1 VSSSSETFRALLLE
15 QAESGRTAARL
26 AEVPVADLPEGEV
39 LVDVACSTLNYKDA
53 LAITGAGKIVRSFPF
68 VPGIDLAGT
77 VAESADARFKPGDE
91 VVLTGWG
98 VGERHWGG
106 LATKAR
112 LKADWLMPRPEGLT
126 LEETMAIGTAGFTAM
141 LCVLALEE
149 QGVRP
154 EAGEVVVTGAA
165 GGVGSTAIPLLA
177 KAGFKVVAASGR
189 TGALAGY
196 LKELGAA
203 EVIDRSAL
211 LSGNPKAPLES
222 ARWAGAVDSAGGAV
236 LANLLKAMRQG
247 GTVAACGLAAGAAV
261 ETTVFPFILRG
272 VRLVGIDSVYQPA
285 ERRPAV
291 WERLARDLD
300 RGLLARL
307 SRTVALDEVPAL
319 APEFLKG
326 AVQGRVVVRTA
337 GA

>member
-1 VSSSSETFRALLLE
+1 MTETFRALLLE
-15 QAESGRTAARL
+15 QEDGGTKARL
-26 AEVPVADLPEGEV
+26 AELPVDDLPAGEV
-39 LVDVACSTLNYKDA
+39 LVDVVCSTLNYKDA
-53 LAITGAGKIVRSFPF
+53 LAITGAGKIVRQFPF

-77 VAESADARFKPGDE
+77 VAHSADPRFKPGDE

-112 LKADWLMPRPEGLT
+112 LKADWLLPRPDGFS

-149 QGVRP
+149 QGVTPDR
-154 EAGEVVVTGAA
+154 GEVVVTGAA
-165 GGVGSTAIPLLA
+165 GGVGSVAIPLLA
-177 KAGFKVVAASGR
+177 RAGFKVVAASGR
-189 TGALAGY
+189 TQLAGY

-203 EVIDRSAL
+203 EVVGRETFAQGS
-211 LSGNPKAPLES
+211 KAPLDS

-236 LANLLKAMRQG
+236 LANLLKSMRQG
-247 GTVAACGLAAGAAV
+247 GTVAACGLAAGPTL

-272 VRLVGIDSVYQPA
+272 VRLIGVDSVQHPNQH
-285 ERRPAV
+285 RPAV
-291 WERLARDLD
+291 WARLARDLD

-307 SRTVALDEVPAL
+307 SRTVTLDEVPAL
-319 APEFLKG
+319 APRFLEG
-326 AVQGRVVVRTA
+326 SVQGRTVVRT
-337 GA
+337 GG